1 MKKRLRQLFL
11 FMLAAVM
18 MLTSISFSAFADETE
33 VDEDELIQ
41 PVFYKDHDNSEVR
54 VIIGTTEEITIGN
67 TSTISITVKNT
78 SDEDWKKTKVQIAP
92 ESLHRE
98 YYGDVD
104 ELDWEEEN
112 GVVHSMNLTYPFEII
127 DSLNVDKNI
136 GAIKSGSKKT
146 ASFRVS
152 VKKDLKEGYYPVLF
166 QIATEDEDGYITDY
180 YYKTMIVWAKTK
192 TSAGTTETDEANT
205 EPVAFALGENQ
216 STPQGIYTE
225 VMNFHVNLRN
235 IGYKTAYDV
244 RVEMELSENVETFPF
259 EINDGNYDRW
269 MGNVDPNQTVEV
281 PYSMAIR
288 PEAKSGYY
296 PIKYK
301 IKYREEENGVF
312 AAPVEDVMYVRIIG
326 NEEEDKLSADAG
338 ENERTKARII
348 VDSFETEPAR
358 ILAGQDFVLRVK
370 MKNASSQIAASNI
383 LFTFE
388 PESVS
393 DSPVFTTVN
402 GSNSVVVNNL
412 APGASEVLTIQY
424 SSSPSAEQRSY
435 TVTITEQYDSPEYK
449 NAKESV
455 KIAVPIKQEA
465 RLNTGNIEV
474 MPNAIE
480 VGGETN
486 IMFDLNNTGKVQL
499 YNVTAIFEA
508 DSIQRSENYVGNIKP
523 GESGNVDA
531 MIVGT
536 AATMDDGMI
545 NVMIQYEDENGTIST
560 VEKEIQLFVSEPIP
574 MEDPFMNMPA
584 MEEVAPEPT
593 LMDKMKQY
601 ALPLGAAA
609 VAVLGGIVF
618 IIRRKKKKAGMDD
631 EIL

>member
-1 MKKRLRQLFL
+1 MKKKLRQLFL
-11 FMLAAVM
+11 FLMAAVM
-18 MLTSISFSAFADETE
+18 MFSSLSLTVFADEKE
-33 VDEDELIQ
+33 DEDALIPQ
-41 PVFYKDHDNSEVR
+41 VFYKDHDNSDVR
-54 VIIGTTEEITIGN
+54 VIIGTTEEITIGK
-67 TSTISITVKNT
+67 TSTISVTIKNT
-78 SDEDWKKTKVQIAP
+78 SGEDWKKAKVQIAP
-92 ESLHRE
+92 EQLYRD

-112 GVVHSMNLTYPFEII
+112 GLIHSMNLTYPFEII

-136 GAIKSGSKKT
+136 GSVKAGNKKT

-152 VKKDLKEGYYPVLF
+152 VKKDLKEGYYPVLL
-166 QIATEDEDGYITDY
+166 QISTEDEDGHVTDC
-180 YYKTMIVWAKTK
+180 YYKTIIVWAKTK
-192 TSAGTTETDEANT
+192 TSTNESESQESNT

-216 STPQGIYTE
+216 STPQGIYNE
-225 VMNFHVNLRN
+225 VMNFYVNMRN

-244 RVEMELSENVETFPF
+244 RVEMELSENVQNFPF

-269 MGNVDPNQTVEV
+269 MGTVNADQTVEV

-288 PEAKSGYY
+288 KDAASGYY
-296 PIKYK
+296 PIKFK
-301 IKYREEENGVF
+301 IKYREEENGNF
-312 AAPVEDVMYVRIIG
+312 AAPIEDVLYVRIIG
-326 NEEEDKLSADAG
+326 NDEGDKLSADAG

-348 VDSFETEPAR
+348 VDSFETEPAK
-358 ILAGQDFVLRVK
+358 ILAGQDFVLKVK
-370 MKNASSQIAASNI
+370 MRNASSRIAASNI

-388 PESVS
+388 SESVS

-412 APGASEVLTIQY
+412 APGASEVLTMHY

-474 MPNAIE
+474 MPNSIE
-480 VGGETN
+480 VGNETN
-486 IMFDLNNTGKVQL
+486 IMFDINNTGKVLL

-508 DSIQRSENYVGNIKP
+508 DSIQRSEKYVGNIKP
-523 GESGNVDA
+523 GESGSVDA
-531 MIVGT
+531 MVAGI
-536 AATMDDGMI
+536 APTMDEGMI
-545 NVMIQYEDENGTIST
+545 KLIIQYEDESGTVSS
-560 VEKEIQLFVSEPIP
+560 VEKEIQLYVSEPMP
-574 MEDPFMNMPA
+574 MEDPFMDMDM
-584 MEEVAPEPT
+584 MEEPVPEPT
-593 LMDKMKQY
+593 MMDQLKQY
-601 ALPLGAAA
+601 ALPLGAVLA
-609 VAVLGGIVF
+609 AVLGGIVF
-618 IIRRKKKKAGMDD
+618 FIRRKKKKAGMDD

>member
-1 MKKRLRQLFL
+1 MKKKLRQLFL
-11 FMLAAVM
+11 FFMMAVM
-18 MLTSISFSAFADETE
+18 MVTFLPLTAFADEKE
-33 VDEDELIQ
+33 NEDAMIPQ
-41 PVFYKDHDNSEVR
+41 IFYKDHDNSDVR
-54 VIIGTTEEITIGN
+54 VIIGTTEEITIGK
-67 TSTISITVKNT
+67 TSTISVTLKNT
-78 SDEDWKKTKVQIAP
+78 SGEDWKKTNIQIAP
-92 ESLHRE
+92 EQLHRD

-112 GVVHSMNLTYPFEII
+112 GLVHSMNLTYPFEVN
-127 DSLNVDKNI
+127 DSLNTDKNI
-136 GAIKSGSKKT
+136 GPVKAGNKKT

-152 VKKDLKEGYYPVLF
+152 VKKNLAEGYYPVLL
-166 QIATEDEDGYITDY
+166 QISTEDEDGYVTDY
-180 YYKTMIVWAKTK
+180 YYKTIIVWAKNK
-192 TSAGTTETDEANT
+192 TTIGDSDSDENNT

-216 STPQGIYTE
+216 PTPQGVYNE
-225 VMNFHVNLRN
+225 VMNFHVNMRN

-244 RVEMELSENVETFPF
+244 RVEMGISENVQVFPF

-269 MGNVDPNQTVEV
+269 MGNVNADQTVQV

-288 PEAKSGYY
+288 KDATSGYY
-296 PIKYK
+296 PIKYT
-301 IKYREEENGVF
+301 IRYREEENGSF
-312 AAPVEDVMYVRIIG
+312 AEPIEDVLYVRIIG
-326 NEEEDKLSADAG
+326 NDEEDKLSADAG

-348 VDSFETEPAR
+348 VDSFETEPAK
-358 ILAGQDFVLRVK
+358 ILAGQDFILKVK

-393 DSPVFTTVN
+393 DSPVFMTVN

-412 APGASEVLTIQY
+412 APGASEELVMHY

-449 NAKESV
+449 NAKETV

-480 VGGETN
+480 VGNETN
-486 IMFDLNNTGKVQL
+486 IMFDINNTGKVLL

-508 DSIQRSENYVGNIKP
+508 DSVQRSENYIGNIKP
-523 GESGNVDA
+523 GESGSVDA
-531 MIVGT
+531 MVVG
-536 AATMDDGMI
+536 AAPTMDDGMI
-545 NVMIQYEDENGTIST
+545 KLIIQYEDESGTVSS
-560 VEKEIQLFVSEPIP
+560 VEKEIQLFVSEPMP
-574 MEDPFMNMPA
+574 MEDPFFDMGM
-584 MEEVAPEPT
+584 MEEPVPEPT
-593 LMDKMKQY
+593 LMDQLKQY
-601 ALPLGAAA
+601 ALPLGAALI
-609 VAVLGGIVF
+609 AVLGGIVF
-618 IIRRKKKKAGMDD
+618 FIRRKKKKAGMDD

>member
-1 MKKRLRQLFL
+1 MKKKLRQLFL
-11 FMLAAVM
+11 FLMAAVM
-18 MLTSISFSAFADETE
+18 MLSSLSLTVFADEKE
-33 VDEDELIQ
+33 DEDALIPQ
-41 PVFYKDHDNSEVR
+41 VFYKDHDNSDVR
-54 VIIGTTEEITIGN
+54 VIIGTTEEITIGK
-67 TSTISITVKNT
+67 TSTISVTIKNT
-78 SDEDWKKTKVQIAP
+78 SGEDWKKAKVQIAP
-92 ESLHRE
+92 EQLHRD

-112 GVVHSMNLTYPFEII
+112 GLIHSMNLTYPFEII

-136 GAIKSGSKKT
+136 GSVKAGNKKT

-152 VKKDLKEGYYPVLF
+152 VKKDLKEGYYPVLL
-166 QIATEDEDGYITDY
+166 QISTEDEDGHVTDC
-180 YYKTMIVWAKTK
+180 YYKTIIVWAKTK
-192 TSAGTTETDEANT
+192 TSTNESESQESNT

-216 STPQGIYTE
+216 STPQGIYNE
-225 VMNFHVNLRN
+225 VMNFYVNMRN

-244 RVEMELSENVETFPF
+244 RVEMELSENVQDFPF

-269 MGNVDPNQTVEV
+269 MGTVNADQTVEV

-288 PEAKSGYY
+288 KDAASGYY
-296 PIKYK
+296 PIKFK
-301 IKYREEENGVF
+301 IKYREEENGNF
-312 AAPVEDVMYVRIIG
+312 AAPIEDVLYVRITG
-326 NEEEDKLSADAG
+326 NDEGDKLSADAG

-348 VDSFETEPAR
+348 VDSFETEPAK
-358 ILAGQDFVLRVK
+358 ILAGQDFVLKVK
-370 MKNASSQIAASNI
+370 MRNASNRIAASNI

-412 APGASEVLTIQY
+412 APGASEVLTMHY

-474 MPNAIE
+474 MPNSIE
-480 VGGETN
+480 VGNETN
-486 IMFDLNNTGKVQL
+486 IMFDINNTGKVLL

-523 GESGNVDA
+523 GESGSVDA
-531 MIVGT
+531 MVAGI
-536 AATMDDGMI
+536 APTMDEGMI
-545 NVMIQYEDENGTIST
+545 KLIIQYEDESGTVSS
-560 VEKEIQLFVSEPIP
+560 VEKEIQLYVSEPMP
-574 MEDPFMNMPA
+574 MEDPFMDMDM
-584 MEEVAPEPT
+584 MEEPVPEPT
-593 LMDKMKQY
+593 MIDQLKQY
-601 ALPLGAAA
+601 ALPLGAVLA
-609 VAVLGGIVF
+609 AVLGGIVF
-618 IIRRKKKKAGMDD
+618 FIRRKKKKAGMDD

>member
-1 MKKRLRQLFL
+1 MKKKLRQLFL
-11 FMLAAVM
+11 FLMAAVM
-18 MLTSISFSAFADETE
+18 MLSSLSLTVFADEKE
-33 VDEDELIQ
+33 DEDALIPQ
-41 PVFYKDHDNSEVR
+41 VFYKDHDNSDVR
-54 VIIGTTEEITIGN
+54 VIIGTTEEITIGK
-67 TSTISITVKNT
+67 TSTISVTIKNT
-78 SDEDWKKTKVQIAP
+78 SGEDWKKAKVQIAP
-92 ESLHRE
+92 EQLHRD

-112 GVVHSMNLTYPFEII
+112 GLIHSMNLTYPFEII

-136 GAIKSGSKKT
+136 GSVKAGNKKT

-152 VKKDLKEGYYPVLF
+152 VKKDLKEGYYPVLL
-166 QIATEDEDGYITDY
+166 QISTEDEDGHVTDC
-180 YYKTMIVWAKTK
+180 YYKTIIVWAKTK
-192 TSAGTTETDEANT
+192 TSTNESESQESNT

-216 STPQGIYTE
+216 STPQGIYNE
-225 VMNFHVNLRN
+225 VMNFYVNMRN

-244 RVEMELSENVETFPF
+244 RVEMELSENVQDFPF

-269 MGNVDPNQTVEV
+269 MGTVNADQTVEV

-288 PEAKSGYY
+288 KDAASGYY
-296 PIKYK
+296 PIKFK
-301 IKYREEENGVF
+301 IKYREEENGNF
-312 AAPVEDVMYVRIIG
+312 AAPIEDVLYVRITG
-326 NEEEDKLSADAG
+326 NDEGDKLSADAG

-348 VDSFETEPAR
+348 VDSFETEPAK
-358 ILAGQDFVLRVK
+358 ILAGQDFVLKVK
-370 MKNASSQIAASNI
+370 MRNASNRIAASNI

-412 APGASEVLTIQY
+412 APGASEVLTMHY

-474 MPNAIE
+474 MPNSIE
-480 VGGETN
+480 VGNETN
-486 IMFDLNNTGKVQL
+486 IMFDINNTGKVLL

-508 DSIQRSENYVGNIKP
+508 DSIQRSENYVGNIKS
-523 GESGNVDA
+523 GESGSVDA
-531 MIVGT
+531 MVAGI
-536 AATMDDGMI
+536 APTMDEGMI
-545 NVMIQYEDENGTIST
+545 KLIIQYEDESGTVSS
-560 VEKEIQLFVSEPIP
+560 VEKEIQLYVSEPMP
-574 MEDPFMNMPA
+574 MEDPFMDMDM
-584 MEEVAPEPT
+584 MEEPVPEPT
-593 LMDKMKQY
+593 MIDQLKQY
-601 ALPLGAAA
+601 ALPLGAVLA
-609 VAVLGGIVF
+609 AVLGGIVF
-618 IIRRKKKKAGMDD
+618 FIRRKKKKAGMDD